1 MSAGPDQGGVRL
13 ALCIYFDGLTGVVTR
28 NRELIKVESY
38 SFGSVASQ
46 EKEIQSDLDVF
57 YESFGLGGSPLQSV
71 DLIFINSIFHRTKN
85 AQMETYKNRLPSFL
99 LYHKEFFAVPVRH
112 DHIANILN
120 TELSL
125 RHEENGS
132 PELWFH
138 LRKNILFVS
147 FCTAAGEVSITSF
160 EVHKTLDVYY
170 YILFNYQTLQRVLP
184 DLEQIV
190 ISGELMNM
198 DKIHNFFEENIP
210 DVSLT
215 SYWQWIN
222 MWGKPP
228 LSLNPY
234 LPEVNIK

>member
-1 MSAGPDQGGVRL
+1 MSTRPDQGGARL
-13 ALCIYFDGLTGVVTR
+13 TLCIYFDGLTGVVTR

-38 SFGSVASQ
+38 SLGSVASQ

-57 YESFGLGGSPLQSV
+57 YEAFGLGGSPLQSV
-71 DLIFINSIFHRTKN
+71 DLIFINSIFHQTKN

-112 DHIANILN
+112 DHIASILN
-120 TELSL
+120 TELNL
-125 RHEENGS
+125 RHEENGL

-138 LRKNILFVS
+138 LRRNILFVS
-147 FCTAAGEVSITSF
+147 FCTAAGDVSITSF
-160 EVHKTLDVYY
+160 EVQKTLDVYY

-190 ISGELMNM
+190 ISGELLNM